1 MHNLF
6 WTASQ
11 KKDWTLEGISFS
23 QTETLK
29 VLSPGFT
36 ILLISKEQVL
46 TVQLSSAD
54 KDQNF
59 LYEVV
64 TFSQKLSRDER
75 G

>member
-11 KKDWTLEGISFS
+11 KKDWTLKGIPFS
-23 QTETLK
+23 QTEALK

-54 KDQNF
+54 EDQNF
-59 LYEVV
+59 LSEVV